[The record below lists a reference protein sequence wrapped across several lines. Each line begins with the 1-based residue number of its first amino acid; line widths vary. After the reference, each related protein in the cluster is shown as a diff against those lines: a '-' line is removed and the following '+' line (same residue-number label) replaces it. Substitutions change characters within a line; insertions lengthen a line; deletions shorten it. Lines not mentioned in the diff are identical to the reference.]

1 VMRISS
7 LGVIDAAVLELSPG
21 LTVVT
26 GETGAGKTMVV
37 QGLALLMGGRADSA
51 LVRPGCARAVVEGRL
66 VVPADGATAR
76 RAAEAGAELDE
87 GGDRDHGALLVG
99 RTISAEGRSRAY
111 LGGRSV
117 PATLL
122 AELADDLVT
131 VHGQSDQLRLLRPE
145 AQRAALDRFAGAAA
159 TEPLDRHRRAYTRWQ
174 AVSLSLA
181 GLTDQARERAREADL
196 LRFGLAEIDAA
207 APIGGEDVELAAEV
221 GRLAHADTLRT
232 AAARAHEALLG
243 DPVDDAVADA
253 TGLVAFARRALD
265 AAAGHDPALAALAER
280 LAEVSYALVDVAA
293 DLASYAE
300 QLDTDPRRLAAAQD
314 RQAVLRGLV
323 RKYGADIEAVLVWAE
338 QARGRL
344 AELDHDD
351 EEIASLTAERQRL
364 LGELAT
370 AATALSAV
378 RNTAATQLGSRIGAE
393 LAELAMPRARV
404 TAVVRARPAAVATA
418 GLLVDGQS
426 VEFGPDGVDEVELR
440 LEPHA
445 GAPARPLHRGA
456 SGGEL
461 SRVMLAVEVVFA
473 AADPVPTMV
482 FDEVDA
488 GVGGGTAVEV
498 GRRLARLAR
507 SHQVIVVT
515 HLPQV
520 AAFADR
526 HLAVVKSDDG
536 SVTRS
541 GVRLLTGADRVEEL
555 SRMLAGLASSALAR
569 GHAEELLA
577 VATET
582 KARAPA

>member
-1 VMRISS
+1 MAGARWTCRPGHGWRPGGARPRSGWRGYGPSRSRTGWSPRSGCGCKVGGVDTSGRRSDRPPADGPTGPAGPTPTRRPGLADPPGRAATVEPVLEEMRITS

-37 QGLALLMGGRADSA
+37 QGLALLMGARADSA

-87 GGDRDHGALLVG
+87 GDDRDHGALLVG

-174 AVSLSLA
+174 VVSLSLA

-314 RQAVLRGLV
+314 RQAVLR
-323 RKYGADIEAVLVWAE
+323 
-338 QARGRL
+338 
-344 AELDHDD
+344 
-351 EEIASLTAERQRL
+351 
-364 LGELAT
+364 
-370 AATALSAV
+370 
-378 RNTAATQLGSRIGAE
+378 
-393 LAELAMPRARV
+393 ARV

-488 GVGGGTAVEV
+488 GVGGRTAVEV

-536 SVTRS
+536 SVT
-541 GVRLLTGADRVEEL
+541 
-555 SRMLAGLASSALAR
+555 
-569 GHAEELLA
+569 
-577 VATET
+577 
-582 KARAPA
+582 P